1 MKKTKSTSASEE
13 IKFSK
18 QAFLRNEYYRR
29 KEDLLN
35 ALLEDDKTYATA
47 EVDNLIGDFLKGKV
61 N

>member
-1 MKKTKSTSASEE
+1 MKKTKSASASEKTE
-13 IKFSK
+13 FSK

-35 ALLEDDKTYATA
+35 ALLKDDEMYTTD
-47 EVDNLIGDFLKGKV
+47 EVDRLIGDFLKGKV